1 MDRALLTKLSFN
13 GLQDDQTVIST
24 QEITI
29 FPRKQCQKI
38 CFQLQSWSFYNLLC
52 YFHMT
57 YAKKKHALLFW
68 SSEKGN
74 KIFFQFLYA
83 YLMEFALC
91 ENYREKCYNFKFDNM
106 TAELCH
112 DHCA

>member
-1 MDRALLTKLSFN
+1 
-13 GLQDDQTVIST
+13 
-24 QEITI
+24 
-29 FPRKQCQKI
+29 
-38 CFQLQSWSFYNLLC
+38 
-52 YFHMT
+52 MT

-91 ENYREKCYNFKFDNM
+91 ENYREKFYNFKFDNM

>member
-1 MDRALLTKLSFN
+1 MQKRNMLYYFGQVKKAIKSFFN
-13 GLQDDQTVIST
+13 S
-24 QEITI
+24 
-29 FPRKQCQKI
+29 
-38 CFQLQSWSFYNLLC
+38 Y
-52 YFHMT
+52 
-57 YAKKKHALLFW
+57 
-68 SSEKGN
+68 
-74 KIFFQFLYA
+74 YA